1 MAQSSK
7 EEFSAFTLRIPVALK
22 SQIEAR
28 CKVQHRTRNAEI
40 IHLLTKA
47 IDDSVAADIALA
59 ESFNSRSKGPR

>member
-1 MAQSSK
+1 
-7 EEFSAFTLRIPVALK
+7 
-22 SQIEAR
+22 
-28 CKVQHRTRNAEI
+28 VQHRTRNAEI